1 MGGHQR
7 GLATLQR
14 TDAVPLQPSRAQCLD
29 LGHAFLDVVLAKGVL
44 AGIGRSG
51 HRLGVEE
58 LGDRQQADGFH
69 GTLCTRR
76 SLGDSV
82 LHVLQIQGN
91 RGTGK
96 HRKYIWMWQLATM
109 EAARGPRPKGDT
121 AANPLRAWAARVRH
135 RCMMKRRRPEP
146 GLRAGQAPPAARV
159 PQGGTGGRLCPAF
172 FFDQGFPWILPNFSH
187 SASKTRHPTCTSR
200 QGCPP

>member
-1 MGGHQR
+1 MQCH
-7 GLATLQR
+7 
-14 TDAVPLQPSRAQCLD
+14 PSPRAQCLD

-58 LGDRQQADGFH
+58 LETASRRMDSTGRCA
-69 GTLCTRR
+69 TRR

-96 HRKYIWMWQLATM
+96 HREYI
-109 EAARGPRPKGDT
+109 
-121 AANPLRAWAARVRH
+121 
-135 RCMMKRRRPEP
+135 
-146 GLRAGQAPPAARV
+146 
-159 PQGGTGGRLCPAF
+159 
-172 FFDQGFPWILPNFSH
+172 
-187 SASKTRHPTCTSR
+187 
-200 QGCPP
+200 